1 MLDWILGARQ
11 TETERTRGSFTF
23 LPMKSTTG
31 IDVTEQSALTYGA
44 VFGAVKAISE
54 TVSMLPWREY
64 IENGDRRE
72 IQAGSALDLI
82 LHRQP
87 NPEMTAFSWREYMV
101 QCALLWGN
109 GYSEI
114 ERNRSGEVIGLW
126 PIHPSRV
133 TPKVDNQ
140 GVFYYEVS
148 NERGGSADIMPANMY
163 HVKGPT
169 MDGRVGWSVIA
180 LARNSWGI
188 GIASDQFAGSFLGN
202 GGTPSL
208 VIHQDETAPDLDEEG
223 AKNMLDSFDRRHK
236 GVRNVGKTA
245 YLERGFRIE
254 PVGIPQ
260 KDAQF
265 IEQRK
270 FSVVEVA
277 RWFRI
282 PPHKI
287 QSMDNATFSNIE
299 SQSIE
304 YVTDAIQPWVER
316 MEQEADMKLVLQP
329 DRMTKMNVNAL
340 LRADSAARSQFYR
353 EMWNIGVYSIND
365 IRRMEDENPVQNGDL
380 RFVQLN
386 MTTLDRAANQGSTEP
401 ASAMRQV
408 VVDAQERMDTKET
421 RAAERA
427 HSKSEDVA
435 EWAGTFF
442 AAHERQLAEAMGSA
456 AAAIG
461 QMYDVPDADVAK
473 CVVRHAERCA
483 QESLRGSIDA
493 GWRPNSQRRAD
504 ALIRDIV
511 ARQKIA
517 RGEGQS

>member
-1 MLDWILGARQ
+1 
-11 TETERTRGSFTF
+11 
-23 LPMKSTTG
+23 MKSTTG
-31 IDVTEQSALTYGA
+31 VDVTEQTSLTYGA
-44 VFGAVKAISE
+44 VWGAVKAISE
-54 TVSMLPWREY
+54 TVASLPWREFV
-64 IENGDRRE
+64 ENGDRRE
-72 IQAGSALDLI
+72 LQAGSALDRI

-101 QCALLWGN
+101 MCALMWGN
-109 GYSEI
+109 GYAEI
-114 ERNRSGEVIGLW
+114 ERNRAREVIGLW
-126 PIHPSRV
+126 PIHPRRV
-133 TPKVDNQ
+133 TPKIDDL
-140 GVFYYEVS
+140 GVFYYEVAG
-148 NERGGSADIMPANMY
+148 EDGRPAVDIMPADMY
-163 HVKGPT
+163 HLRGPT
-169 MDGRVGWSVIA
+169 MDGRVGWSVLA

-208 VIHQDETAPDLDEEG
+208 VIHQDEGAPDLDEEG

-245 YLERGFRIE
+245 YLERGFKIE
-254 PVGIPQ
+254 QVGIPQ

-299 SQSIE
+299 SQAIE
-304 YVTDAIQPWVER
+304 FVTDAIQPWVER
-316 MEQEADMKLVLQP
+316 MEQEADSKLVTRP
-329 DRMTKMNVNAL
+329 DRVTKMNVNAL
-340 LRADSAARSQFYR
+340 MRADSASRAEFYNS
-353 EMWNIGVYSIND
+353 MWQIGVYSIND

-386 MTTLDRAANQGSTEP
+386 MTTLDRAANQGTTEP

-408 VVDAQERMDTKET
+408 VLDAQERMDNKES

-427 HSKSEDVA
+427 HSKDEDIT
-435 EWAGTFF
+435 EWAGTFY
-442 AAHERQLAEAMGSA
+442 ASHERQLAEAMESSA
-456 AAAIG
+456 TAIG
-461 QMYDVPDADVAK
+461 RMYDVPDVDIAQCVA
-473 CVVRHAERCA
+473 RHAERCA
-483 QESLRGSIDA
+483 QESLRGAVEA
-493 GWRPNSQRRAD
+493 GWKPNTQRRAD
-504 ALIRDIV
+504 ALIESIV
-511 ARQKIA
+511 ARRPVA
-517 RGEGQS
+517 RESEQ